1 MKNKQPK
8 RQNKKK
14 QRKTTKK
21 RQLLPT
27 LRKVSYKNKKHPYKL
42 SDPFS
47 KRKLAIH
54 EGVRMEA
61 KKTNKSMQQA
71 ALAKKGR
78 FNILRIYRRFK
89 KIDECKK
96 ITHDMRYMDRKYK
109 LGKTNDI
116 CGKQKK

>member
-1 MKNKQPK
+1 M
-8 RQNKKK
+8 
-14 QRKTTKK
+14 
-21 RQLLPT
+21 

-89 KIDECKK
+89 KVDECKK

-116 CGKQKK
+116 CGKKQKK

>member
-1 MKNKQPK
+1 MTKIQMKKKQTKRQPK
-8 RQNKKK
+8 RQPKRQHKRQK
-14 QRKTTKK
+14 KTTKK

-78 FNILRIYRRFK
+78 FN
-89 KIDECKK
+89 
-96 ITHDMRYMDRKYK
+96 
-109 LGKTNDI
+109 
-116 CGKQKK
+116 

>member
-1 MKNKQPK
+1 MAKNK
-8 RQNKKK
+8 K
-14 QRKTTKK
+14 QITKKTTQKK
-21 RQLLPT
+21 RQILPT

-61 KKTNKSMQQA
+61 KKTKKGIKQA

-78 FNILRIYRRFK
+78 FNVLRIYRRFK
-89 KIDECKK
+89 KVNECKK

-116 CGKQKK
+116 CGKPRKK

>member
-1 MKNKQPK
+1 MTKIQMKKKQIKKQIKRQPK
-8 RQNKKK
+8 RQK
-14 QRKTTKK
+14 KTTKK

-61 KKTNKSMQQA
+61 KKTNKSII
-71 ALAKKGR
+71 KR
-78 FNILRIYRRFK
+78 
-89 KIDECKK
+89 
-96 ITHDMRYMDRKYK
+96 
-109 LGKTNDI
+109 
-116 CGKQKK
+116 